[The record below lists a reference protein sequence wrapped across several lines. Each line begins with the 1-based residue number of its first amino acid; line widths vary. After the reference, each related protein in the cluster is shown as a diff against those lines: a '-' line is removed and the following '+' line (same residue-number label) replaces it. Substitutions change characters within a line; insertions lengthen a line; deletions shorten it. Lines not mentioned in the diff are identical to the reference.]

1 MYFNWIYQS
10 FWRRKWQPISV
21 FLLRESGGQRS
32 LAGHGPWGCRESD
45 MTEVPKQIS
54 SLCSQMASKQI
65 NIILSVTLFSIDFG
79 NRIKPKDRKFLINFM
94 RNKNVHPFGIT

>member
-1 MYFNWIYQS
+1 MD
-10 FWRRKWQPISV
+10 RRACQAMV
-21 FLLRESGGQRS
+21 
-32 LAGHGPWGCRESD
+32 HGVAESD
-45 MTEVPKQIS
+45 MTKATKHIS

-79 NRIKPKDRKFLINFM
+79 NRIKPKDRKFLINFV